1 MDFSP
6 VWISLKTTACASA
19 VTFVLG
25 ILAAWAVMFIKGR
38 QLKAVVDGILTI
50 PLVLPPTVAGFFLLY
65 LFGARRPI
73 GSFVEDVFG
82 FRIAFS
88 WFATVLAA
96 VIVSFPLM
104 YRSAKAGFEQ
114 IDQNMIEEA
123 KMMGLGKWGIL
134 WKILFPCT
142 FPSILSGMILST
154 TRGLGEYGATAML
167 AGNIP
172 GKTRTLPLAVYS
184 EVAAG
189 NMDRAWIYVAVIL
202 GVAFI
207 AVWIMNMMSKADREI
222 KM

>member
-207 AVWIMNMMSKADREI
+207 AVWIMNMTAKADREI